1 MADNEKVIKAKG
13 HVVLHDWMINDL
25 ELEKNEII
33 IFAIIYGFSHTENQ
47 YFTGSLQYLAAWTQN
62 TKRNVIRI
70 LNSLVAKGYIGK
82 TEQYM
87 NGVKHCKYY
96 TKYVPKIIAGDKLSP
111 VVTKCHV
118 SDDKMSPCSDNLS
131 FDTSIYNIGYSI
143 EDNREEKTPPPT
155 QTPPTLYEEK
165 IPYSEILE
173 AYHTLCPSLPK
184 VQKLSND
191 RKKAVKARIH
201 DGFTVEQMKQAF
213 INAEASP
220 FLTGKVAGRDGRTF
234 KANFDWI
241 MTDKYFVKVLEDKYA
256 EMKPAQQKPEPE
268 KQNPAFNP
276 YADTEWDGEW

>member
-143 EDNREEKTPPPT
+143 EDNREETAPTTPP
-155 QTPPTLYEEK
+155 EEK

-184 VQKLSND
+184 VKKLSND
-191 RKKAVKARIH
+191 RKKAVRARIH

-220 FLTGKVAGRDGRTF
+220 FLTGKVTGKDGRTF
-234 KANFDWI
+234 KADFDWI

-256 EMKPAQQKPEPE
+256 DMKPAQQKPEPE